1 MEPSSWAALDK
12 SWLKTCFA
20 SIPKQTE
27 EAQKKASCPCSKR
40 MGKSGA
46 INMKYEFLKPIFARP
61 GLLPCHSEKLAMGDK
76 CGSDCAYV
84 HPDPQTVLSILQ
96 YEVEPMGRFAHFQF
110 RSSKWRKKRNL
121 ERIIKAYMNSN
132 VQRSSA
138 GSLLQNNFQTIP
150 IVPKNNHGPLFG
162 SKCQGSSV
170 GNVSSS
176 ADFLYKKQ
184 RIRHHSA
191 PRLHRSSLQNPLGK
205 SAGLVEIR
213 DARMCI

>member
-1 MEPSSWAALDK
+1 
-12 SWLKTCFA
+12 
-20 SIPKQTE
+20 
-27 EAQKKASCPCSKR
+27 

-84 HPDPQTVLSILQ
+84 HPDPQTVLSVLQ
-96 YEVEPMGRFAHFQF
+96 YEVEPMGRFAHLQF

-138 GSLLQNNFQTIP
+138 GSLLQNNCQTIP

-176 ADFLYKKQ
+176 ADFLYQKAADSTSFRTKAAS
-184 RIRHHSA
+184 II
-191 PRLHRSSLQNPLGK
+191 SSKSPGQKRRAGGNSRCANVHIKSQALQKEHIAERCRKLEAVVN
-205 SAGLVEIR
+205 
-213 DARMCI
+213 